1 MGMLGND
8 LDTTDGVV
16 LLSED
21 QDTQSI
27 QMQVSDV
34 FAQVCWP
41 SWFSFTA
48 PCLDELLAQ
57 IKYSMF

>member
-21 QDTQSI
+21 QDTQLI
-27 QMQVSDV
+27 QMQISDV
-34 FAQVCWP
+34 FAIM
-41 SWFSFTA
+41 
-48 PCLDELLAQ
+48 LA
-57 IKYSMF
+57 IMVLFHCPMPR